1 MFYWVVNI
9 NFWIGHNNKSSI
21 DLHCRGG
28 GGGGA
33 AAVEGIYKNK
43 EAIRVYLKTAVSQYS
58 YCSTRGGG
66 IEKEGEKRGEV
77 QGDKD
82 MIRTRNFVLKR
93 Q

>member
-58 YCSTRGGG
+58 YCSTRGGRDR
-66 IEKEGEKRGEV
+66 ERGRET
-77 QGDKD
+77 G
-82 MIRTRNFVLKR
+82 RGTGR
-93 Q
+93 